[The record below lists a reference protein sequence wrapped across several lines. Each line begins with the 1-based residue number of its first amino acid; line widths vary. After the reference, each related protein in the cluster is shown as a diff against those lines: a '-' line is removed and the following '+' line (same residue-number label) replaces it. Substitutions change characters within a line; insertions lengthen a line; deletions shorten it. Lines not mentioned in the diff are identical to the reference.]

1 MRFRFLAV
9 ASTIAV
15 IIGCTVPKATGKIN
29 FLLTS
34 QAPTSSDNAQTAF
47 FTLQGLIAVGIGVSV
62 IIISWILY
70 YWQRR
75 LERTAESTTVTSTE
89 APTSAQLEQQ
99 QIQNFTQVRRKLF
112 QVAIAGVWG
121 GGILA
126 ILGLFPQTQTLQRTI
141 LKVAQIP
148 LTLGLIALCTYVA
161 LNFSYALIDRFA
173 STITRSGNSLSP
185 EISQRLHIRVST
197 ISVVIKSLASIL
209 WIGLGVL
216 LALISVG
223 VNVVPLLAIVSIVSV
238 GISLA
243 SQNII
248 KDVINGFLIILE
260 DQYALGDMI
269 ALNNV
274 GGLVETLNL
283 RITQVRDAEGRLITI
298 PNSEIKVVANLS
310 SRWSR
315 ADLSIPVA
323 YDTDI
328 SHALKLIETVAV
340 EMSLEAAWQTRIL
353 ETPQVLGIENFGEH
367 GLIIRVW
374 IKTQPLKQWD
384 VAREFRR
391 RLKIAFD
398 EAEISIPIP
407 QQAIWLNDV
416 QTVNSKH

>member
-1 MRFRFLAV
+1 MRFKFLAV
-9 ASTIAV
+9 ATSIAV
-15 IIGCTVPKATGKIN
+15 VIGCTVPKATGQIS
-29 FLLTS
+29 LLPNS
-34 QAPTSSDNAQTAF
+34 QTPISF
-47 FTLQGLIAVGIGVSV
+47 FHQGLIAVGITVGV
-62 IIISWILY
+62 IFISCGLY

-75 LERTAESTTVTSTE
+75 LKREGSQLTTATE
-89 APTSAQLEQQ
+89 APMSEQLEQQ
-99 QIQNFTQVRRKLF
+99 QVQKITEVKLKLF
-112 QVAIAGVWG
+112 LVAQAGVWA

-126 ILGLFPQTQTLQRTI
+126 ILGLFPQTINLQQNI
-141 LKVAQIP
+141 LKAAQIP
-148 LTLGLIALCTYVA
+148 FKLSLIALATYVA
-161 LNFSYALIDRFA
+161 LNLTYALIDRFA
-173 STITRSGNSLSP
+173 SAITKSGNSLSQ
-185 EISQRLHIRVST
+185 EISQRLHVRVST
-197 ISVVIKSLASIL
+197 ISVVIKSLTSIIL
-209 WIGLGVL
+209 LGLGII
-216 LALISVG
+216 LALITLG
-223 VNVVPLLAIVSIVSV
+223 VNVVPLLAVVSIVSV

-248 KDVINGFLIILE
+248 KDAINGFLIILE

-269 ALNNV
+269 TLNNV
-274 GGLVETLNL
+274 SGLVETLNL

-298 PNSEIKVVANLS
+298 PNSEVKIVANLS

-323 YDTDI
+323 YDTNI
-328 SHALKLIETVAV
+328 SNALRLIESVAV
-340 EMSLEAAWQTRIL
+340 KMSHETAWKLQIL

-407 QQAIWLNDV
+407 QQAIFINDI
-416 QTVNSKH
+416 QTSNNKH